1 MINQKIIDAAQR
13 LQVHHSLDARH
24 EHDCFYIVLIEIT
37 NGEYSTSGYFEVNS
51 INDIDIDSV
60 KSVVNCAISLDFKG
74 LKSQR
79 LYITRG
85 DIYNGRGFA
94 FFKKN

>member
-1 MINQKIIDAAQR
+1 MKDKTT
-13 LQVHHSLDARH
+13 SY
-24 EHDCFYIVLIEIT
+24 YIVLIEIT
-37 NGEYSTSGYFEVNS
+37 NSEYSKSGYFEVNS

-60 KSVVNCAISLDFKG
+60 KSVVNCISLDFKG

>member
-1 MINQKIIDAAQR
+1 MKDKTT
-13 LQVHHSLDARH
+13 SY
-24 EHDCFYIVLIEIT
+24 YIVLIEIT
-37 NGEYSTSGYFEVNS
+37 NSEYSKSGYFEVNS
-51 INDIDIDSV
+51 INDIDIDASV
-60 KSVVNCAISLDFKG
+60 KSVVNCISLDFKG

-79 LYITRG
+79 LYITQG

>member
-1 MINQKIIDAAQR
+1 M
-13 LQVHHSLDARH
+13 SY
-24 EHDCFYIVLIEIT
+24 YIVLIEIT
-37 NGEYSTSGYFEVNS
+37 NGEYSKSGYFEVNS

-85 DIYNGRGFA
+85 DIYNGSGFA

>member
-1 MINQKIIDAAQR
+1 MKITVNDKTM
-13 LQVHHSLDARH
+13 SY
-24 EHDCFYIVLIEIT
+24 YIVLIEIT
-37 NGEYSTSGYFEVNS
+37 NSEYSTSGYFEVNS

-85 DIYNGRGFA
+85 DIYNGRGWA

>member
-1 MINQKIIDAAQR
+1 VKITVKDKTM
-13 LQVHHSLDARH
+13 SY
-24 EHDCFYIVLIEIT
+24 YIVLIEIT
-37 NGEYSTSGYFEVNS
+37 NSEYRTAEYFEVNS
-51 INDIDIDSV
+51 INDIDIDASV
-60 KSVVNCAISLDFKG
+60 KSVVNCISLDFRG

-79 LYITRG
+79 LYITQG